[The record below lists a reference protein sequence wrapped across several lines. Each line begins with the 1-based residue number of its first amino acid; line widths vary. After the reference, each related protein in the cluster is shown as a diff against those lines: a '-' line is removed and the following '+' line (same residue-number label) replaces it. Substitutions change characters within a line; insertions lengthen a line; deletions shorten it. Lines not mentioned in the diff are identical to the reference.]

1 MHGYVMHLLRMSH
14 APVINLWPSLS
25 AFADDVGVPY
35 VTAKAMRR
43 RGSIPAPYWVR
54 AVSAAQARAIDGVTH
69 ERLAELVALVPE
81 AVE

>member
-1 MHGYVMHLLRMSH
+1 MHLWRMSH
-14 APVINLWPSLS
+14 AAVINLWPSLT

-54 AVSAAQARAIDGVTH
+54 TVEAAHQRAIDGVTH
-69 ERLAELVALVPE
+69 ERLAELVALLPE
-81 AVE
+81 AAE